1 VGCIYWHY
9 PVTSKFSAL
18 EGRGPA
24 TMESRP
30 ELACPYLERRW
41 RGRPVK
47 GWVPPTQGWF
57 YEAAG
62 EGRPNRPPGGI
73 PGGQAGETLE
83 SRTCR
88 SGN

>member
-1 VGCIYWHY
+1 
-9 PVTSKFSAL
+9 
-18 EGRGPA
+18 
-24 TMESRP
+24 MESRP

-62 EGRPNRPPGGI
+62 EGGQIVPRRHARRPGWRDAGI
-73 PGGQAGETLE
+73 TDLPVRNGTE
-83 SRTCR
+83 
-88 SGN
+88 